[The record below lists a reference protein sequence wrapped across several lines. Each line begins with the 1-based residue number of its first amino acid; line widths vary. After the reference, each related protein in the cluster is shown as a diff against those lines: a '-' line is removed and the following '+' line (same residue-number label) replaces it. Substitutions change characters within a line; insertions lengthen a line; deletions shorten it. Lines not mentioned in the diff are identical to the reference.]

1 MSSNNFLAGF
11 VSLYRAVLCVDIIV
25 WCETGGHWF
34 GSYIKLVIHNF
45 TTLTSKLAYSVIR
58 VMVHIE
64 RC

>member
-1 MSSNNFLAGF
+1 MSSNSFSAGF
-11 VSLYRAVLCVDIIV
+11 VSLYHLGVDIIV

-34 GSYIKLVIHNF
+34 GSYIKLVVHNF
-45 TTLTSKLAYSVIR
+45 TTLTSKLAYHSVIS